1 MSIPTVTIAIPTCN
15 RASLLKVSLESALS
29 QDFADY
35 GVTVLDNGSTDDTRS
50 VVESFR
56 DPRVQ
61 YIRHETN
68 IGLLRNWRRA
78 IETNQS
84 PYLTVLQDDDVMG
97 SGMVPESVDALER
110 HPTAA
115 FSFAFARSIDIN
127 GTPGRLLD
135 VEDLPDQG
143 FMDGLEYLHRI
154 AAGHYWVIRFSTVM
168 LRSSA
173 LRAVGSFE
181 NHHACDPLDLNL
193 FYRLARKFDITFIKK
208 ELASIRA
215 HEGQLSTQRLVL
227 PNGTGKLTQLAE
239 RTDVIA
245 YLLQSRRAEDPA
257 YRAWLAERL
266 LHISLRRSEL
276 TAQLMPGHNLP
287 WSEQLALAEEEI
299 VRLVP
304 AGCELILVDGNEWG
318 PQGFGDRRVTPFI
331 ERDGAY
337 WGPPPDDDTAI
348 QEVERLRRKG
358 AAFIIFGWPAFW
370 WIDHYGGL
378 RDYLYSTARCVVNN
392 SRLLAF
398 EMHG

>member
-1 MSIPTVTIAIPTCN
+1 
-15 RASLLKVSLESALS
+15 
-29 QDFADY
+29 
-35 GVTVLDNGSTDDTRS
+35 
-50 VVESFR
+50 
-56 DPRVQ
+56 
-61 YIRHETN
+61 
-68 IGLLRNWRRA
+68 
-78 IETNQS
+78 
-84 PYLTVLQDDDVMG
+84 MG

-193 FYRLARKFDITFIKK
+193 FYRLDARAQPALVGAARTGRGRNRPIGTRR
-208 ELASIRA
+208 LRA
-215 HEGQLSTQRLVL
+215 DPGGRERV
-227 PNGTGKLTQLAE
+227 GTSG
-239 RTDVIA
+239 
-245 YLLQSRRAEDPA
+245 
-257 YRAWLAERL
+257 
-266 LHISLRRSEL
+266 LRRS
-276 TAQLMPGHNLP
+276 PGH
-287 WSEQLALAEEEI
+287 
-299 VRLVP
+299 LVHR
-304 AGCELILVDGNEWG
+304 A
-318 PQGFGDRRVTPFI
+318 RR
-331 ERDGAY
+331 AY
-337 WGPPPDDDTAI
+337 WGPPPDDETAI

-358 AAFIIFGWPAFW
+358 AAFMIFGWPAFW